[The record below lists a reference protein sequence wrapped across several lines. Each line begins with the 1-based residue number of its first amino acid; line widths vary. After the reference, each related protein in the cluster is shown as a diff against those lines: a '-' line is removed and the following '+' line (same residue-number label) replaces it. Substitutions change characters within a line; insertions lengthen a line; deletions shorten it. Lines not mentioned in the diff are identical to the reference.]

1 MFCKIV
7 LPSQA
12 CGLHQKEICAGG
24 STVDSRKKVTLLP
37 VPWGVFSLFYAGR
50 FLAHEVMTKEKFLDT
65 MNDILK
71 RNSR

>member
-1 MFCKIV
+1 M
-7 LPSQA
+7 
-12 CGLHQKEICAGG
+12 
-24 STVDSRKKVTLLP
+24 DSRKKVTLLP